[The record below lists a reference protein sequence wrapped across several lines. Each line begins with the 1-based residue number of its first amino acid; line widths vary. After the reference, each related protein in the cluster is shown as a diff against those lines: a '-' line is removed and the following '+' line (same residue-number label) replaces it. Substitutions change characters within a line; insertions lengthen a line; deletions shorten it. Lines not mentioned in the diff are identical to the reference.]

1 MSNND
6 KKLDV
11 ISGIDEKI
19 IDKCTRRKIALLTK
33 LKIRT
38 KRIIAL
44 TTSASVL
51 CASLA
56 AAFIVIWFNQV
67 PVYTGMTLS
76 RTNPMQ
82 NIADIGEDAV
92 LLSTD
97 GFAGALGGTNYEKG
111 NILLDNNKDKDQS
124 QNNGKDTFDAHGPKD
139 IFYCRPGQDFYI
151 TVHIDN
157 PKNYEILSFTLNGKK
172 YSSYMFEEGSDME
185 NLVLKCNLGADAFG
199 LVEYTIDA
207 IKYVDGTSIKDV
219 RLKGEKTIKV
229 GVYNPYCQPRAI
241 VENIEKDYTSIKA
254 DITLK
259 DEKNVLSYGKY
270 ELYAELLT
278 DDGAVVSKKE
288 ITLGENK
295 DILFEGIADGVTYK
309 IQAVGYYDN
318 FDGSGYSRHVIGSK
332 SLITTKTALD
342 VEITSTTFDSVSYSM
357 TKQDGIEYLEVKRI
371 YVTFDDP
378 ARTPA
383 ENTSV
388 EGQSIIGLYSN
399 TRYYLCIEY
408 TFDGIDVLKE
418 VKFKT
423 AERSPLMIEITGA
436 TLDSVSFKV
445 TDAHGLKYIEIRR
458 AFLTHD
464 DIYRTPVANTSVNG
478 QTISG
483 LRSGQNYFICVE
495 YAVDGKIYTAE
506 MPYST
511 PMRDPIMIKITD
523 TSFDSVSYSV
533 YDEHGLAHIEIRKVY
548 VTLDDI
554 DRTPVTNTS
563 VNGQKISGLY
573 SGRRYYLRI
582 EYAVDGETLT
592 VEAPFSTP
600 ARAEPVIELKN
611 EKFGLTYVSFGL
623 NIKNADGVTVKIKSV
638 SIYDGDKLVAKQS
651 ASNSYT
657 FKNLKAPKVYTV
669 RVEYTVDKNDGNGAN
684 TKTVEL
690 SVVTQSEGLSIENGK
705 IVGIG
710 SCKDSIVYINMPIE
724 KDAFAYCENIVAI
737 VAGEGVYSEN
747 YLDLTE
753 CTSSIKYVFGIKTTR
768 ANTIMAA
775 DIDREYSEEQDGGYT
790 VNRKW
795 LDKTFTKDKNGYV
808 TTTLNDGRKALVAY
822 FGNAK
827 DIVIP
832 DGVKVIMSNTFRDF
846 DIVSVK
852 MSSTVTEI
860 CGGAFL
866 SCESL
871 ETVVWSP
878 NLTRIGPRAFSEC
891 GSLLKA
897 DLPSKVTEIG
907 EGAFEACHSL
917 ETIIIP
923 DGVTVLESNVFN
935 KFGYGSETKTF
946 VISKNL
952 KVIKSCAVDLWC
964 TGSEMI
970 VLPSTLESIGA
981 QGFCSGGSVFVPKS
995 VQTVGASAFKGCQV
1009 YFEASEKPD
1018 NWISAVTEGAKSVV
1032 WGYKLN

>member
-124 QNNGKDTFDAHGPKD
+124 QNNGKDTFDAHGTKD

-254 DITLK
+254 NIILK
-259 DEKNVLSYGKY
+259 GEKNVLSYGKY

-278 DDGAVVSKKE
+278 DDGTVVSRKG
-288 ITLGENK
+288 IALGVNS
-295 DILFEGIADGVTYK
+295 DVLFEGVADGVTYK

-483 LRSGQNYFICVE
+483 LCSGQNYFICVE

-511 PMRDPIMIKITD
+511 P
-523 TSFDSVSYSV
+523 V
-533 YDEHGLAHIEIRKVY
+533 
-548 VTLDDI
+548 
-554 DRTPVTNTS
+554 
-563 VNGQKISGLY
+563 
-573 SGRRYYLRI
+573 
-582 EYAVDGETLT
+582 
-592 VEAPFSTP
+592 
-600 ARAEPVIELKN
+600 RADPVIELKN

-638 SIYDGDKLVAKQS
+638 SIYDGDKFVAKQS
-651 ASNSYT
+651 ASDNYT
-657 FKNLKAPKVYTV
+657 FENLKAPKVYTV
-669 RVEYTVDKNDGNGAN
+669 RVEYTVDKKDGNGARTN
-684 TKTVEL
+684 TVEL
-690 SVVTQSEGLSIENGK
+690 SAVTQSEGLEIRDGQ
-705 IVGIG
+705 IYGIG
-710 SCKDSIVYINMPIE
+710 SCKDKVVYINMPIVA
-724 KDAFAYCENIVAI
+724 DAFNFCTDIVAVI
-737 VAGEGVYSEN
+737 GGENVRDYYYLQFDGCTNLRYVCGIQSTLPCTVTVGNIDGEYREN
-747 YLDLTE
+747 SMGD
-753 CTSSIKYVFGIKTTR
+753 
-768 ANTIMAA
+768 
-775 DIDREYSEEQDGGYT
+775 GYT
-790 VNRKW
+790 VNSSW
-795 LDKTFTKDKNGYV
+795 LDKIFVKDENGYV
-808 TTTLNDGRKALVAY
+808 TTVLNDGRKALVAY

-832 DGVKVIMSNTFRDF
+832 DGVNVIMSNTFRDF

-891 GSLLKA
+891 ASLLKA

-907 EGAFEACHSL
+907 EGAFEACYSL

-952 KVIKSCAVDLWC
+952 KVIKSCAVNLWYS
-964 TGSEMI
+964 GSEMI

-981 QGFCSGGSVFVPKS
+981 EGFCSGGSVFVPKS
-995 VQTVGASAFKGCQV
+995 VQTVGAHAFKWCQV

-1018 NWISAVTEGAKSVV
+1018 NWISSVTEGAKSVV